1 MYIPEI
7 NTYFVHIPKAGGTSV
22 ELFFLRNVC
31 GYPDFKERGIFRQF
45 ITKYG
50 GRINASRYHF
60 GQPTPEVLPTGE
72 TQHLSAW
79 QLKAWNDNSFMKSK
93 YTFAFVRNPIHRFVS
108 EVIWKRERLPGQA
121 NISFEQQIRN
131 MQIEYER
138 TTMKIRTP
146 HNAPQ
151 YKFVCDE
158 KDNFIVDDVFKLE
171 EMGKAQKVIS
181 EKLGIDV
188 NFGHENKTN
197 RRDYNSYLNQTIVNN
212 LKPLIKKDLEMFG
225 YD

>member
-7 NTYFVHIPKAGGTSV
+7 NTYFVHVPKAGGTSV

-31 GYPDFKERGIFRQF
+31 GYPDFQERNMFRQF

-60 GQPTPEVLPTGE
+60 GQPTPEILPTGE

-79 QLKAWNDNSFMKSK
+79 QLKAWNDKAFTGSK
-93 YTFAFVRNPIHRFVS
+93 YTFAFVRNPFHKFVS
-108 EVIWKRERLPGQA
+108 EVIWKRERLPGKV
-121 NISFEQQIRN
+121 NMTFEQQIRA
-131 MQIEYER
+131 MEMEYQR
-138 TTMKIRTP
+138 NNMKIRTP

-151 YKFVCDE
+151 WKFVYDE
-158 KDNFIVDDVFKLE
+158 KDNLIVDDVFRLE
-171 EMGKAQKVIS
+171 EMDKAQKVIS
-181 EKLGIDV
+181 EKLGIPI
-188 NFGHENKTN
+188 NFGHENRTARK
-197 RRDYNSYLNQTIVNN
+197 DYKEYLNANLVKQ
-212 LKPLIKKDLEMFG
+212 LKPLIQKDMEVFG